1 MGIRGTQECGY
12 GTQMKSNR
20 KVTAVPVVLMPT
32 MCKWS
37 HLQVCLIFFLA
48 IGFQLHVAPGIPT
61 YPFSMRIN
69 WLRRKCVWSLGV
81 WALELCPGPNPNSL
95 LRINSVYWAKLVKVP
110 ELQFPWWK
118 NVSVCRVVGRTR
130 SRSCMWRVKC
140 NPQCLRCTQYM
151 WMIVRIIKVVQFKI
165 LAIWIGAQDV
175 WNELC
180 ILETKG
186 APVEKWNRVSAAW
199 VSPEW
204 CIQQWFFRAAHILVS
219 LVPCLSA
226 LVAEVTVNTV
236 SSCSFIFAK
245 RVEGCS

>member
-1 MGIRGTQECGY
+1 
-12 GTQMKSNR
+12 MKFRSLSPGAMSR
-20 KVTAVPVVLMPT
+20 SK
-32 MCKWS
+32 S
-37 HLQVCLIFFLA
+37 
-48 IGFQLHVAPGIPT
+48 QL
-61 YPFSMRIN
+61 S
-69 WLRRKCVWSLGV
+69 
-81 WALELCPGPNPNSL
+81 
-95 LRINSVYWAKLVKVP
+95 AKLVKVP

-140 NPQCLRCTQYM
+140 NPQCLRYTQYM